1 MSTNTPSQDIQ
12 LGRHALIAEAFE
24 MLARHLGPF
33 IDQEMHEHFADES
46 SWLEAA
52 SNRLGRPSEHGTT
65 DPLFQL
71 LVLRRFWGPV
81 FAHHFRV
88 DLRNLIG
95 ELIDTRNQWAH
106 FNLTSDS
113 QQLRSTILAME
124 RLTAPIAPE
133 ATGPLR
139 HLRSRVENPNYVGTS
154 NVLSSS
160 TTGDSADQLDGGDNG
175 ASSTESPASLS
186 EEAEIPGVDASTAV
200 DVEKL
205 ELQLSETEGVFEQL
219 QDQYDGLLGELSE
232 ERKIAADKQL
242 RLASLQRQVI
252 EIETRVL
259 AAQTVLA
266 QERSSRDRIEWL
278 FVGLLAALLLF
289 MVLLKGV

>member
-1 MSTNTPSQDIQ
+1 MSTNTPSQEIQ

-33 IDQEMHEHFADES
+33 IDREMHQHFANEQ

-71 LVLRRFWGPV
+71 LVVRRFWGPV
-81 FAHHFRV
+81 FADHFRA

-106 FNLTSDS
+106 FNLTSNA
-113 QQLRSTILAME
+113 QELRSTILAME

-133 ATGPLR
+133 ASGPLR
-139 HLRSRVENPNYVGTS
+139 HLRSRVENPSSEPT
-154 NVLSSS
+154 SS
-160 TTGDSADQLDGGDNG
+160 TVDPSTGNTLQQERDALDGQRTP
-175 ASSTESPASLS
+175 STPAAPNEDDPST
-186 EEAEIPGVDASTAV
+186 VDKMTAA

-205 ELQLSETEGVFEQL
+205 EQQLSETEGVFEQL
-219 QDQYDGLLGELSE
+219 QDRYDGLLGELSE
-232 ERKIAADKQL
+232 QRKMTAKKQA
-242 RLASLQRQVI
+242 RLSSLQRQVI
-252 EIETRVL
+252 EIETRAL

-266 QERSSRDRIEWL
+266 NERSSRDRIEWL

-289 MVLLKGV
+289 MILLKGV

>member
-1 MSTNTPSQDIQ
+1 MSSTTPRPDIQ

-33 IDQEMHEHFADES
+33 IDEQMNEHFADES
-46 SWLEAA
+46 SWLDAA

-81 FAHHFRV
+81 FADHFRS
-88 DLRNLIG
+88 DLRSLIG
-95 ELIDTRNQWAH
+95 KLIDTRNQWAH
-106 FNLTSDS
+106 FNLSTDA
-113 QQLRSTILAME
+113 QDLRSTILAME
-124 RLTAPIAPE
+124 RLTAPVSPE

-139 HLRSRVENPNYVGTS
+139 HLRSRVEDPT
-154 NVLSSS
+154 
-160 TTGDSADQLDGGDNG
+160 
-175 ASSTESPASLS
+175 STEGDTSPVPQTISKGPDATASDQPTPTDDV
-186 EEAEIPGVDASTAV
+186 AGQTMV
-200 DVEKL
+200 DVVKL
-205 ELQLSETEGVFEQL
+205 EQQLSETEGVFEQL
-219 QDQYDGLLGELSE
+219 QGQYDGLLGELSAS
-232 ERKIAADKQL
+232 RKIAANKQL

-252 EIETRVL
+252 EIETRAL

-266 QERSSRDRIEWL
+266 KERSSRDRIEWL

-289 MVLLKGV
+289 MVLFKGV